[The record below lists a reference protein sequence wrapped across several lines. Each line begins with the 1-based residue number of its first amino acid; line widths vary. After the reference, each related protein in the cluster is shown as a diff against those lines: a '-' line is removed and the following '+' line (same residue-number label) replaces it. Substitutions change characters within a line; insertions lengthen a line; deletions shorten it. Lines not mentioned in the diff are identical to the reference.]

1 MQLVKMPKVKNTF
14 FLFLYLVS
22 IGLVAQDARLLS
34 GTIYDAATG
43 ETLPFA
49 TVSLK
54 GTSLGTVS
62 NSQGIYNFR
71 IPSRS
76 QYPLVANFI
85 GYEPF
90 EIAIEDIKGDRL
102 NIKLKSSSIELKEL
116 TIRPLTAAEYVK
128 LAVSKFPLNYA
139 DEPFQTQAYYRE
151 KFAENGNP
159 LKYTEGYFKS
169 HYPNYVNGDSTQ
181 HRLLLYNEVDD
192 PAELAFM
199 LRKRNKKEARK
210 RKKAEKKG
218 EEYDPGE
225 GGELI
230 QASFGGPS
238 SILSDDPISS
248 TEDYLDT
255 LKLHKKFKFEY
266 AGAASY
272 LGRQLLI
279 VSFKSKGK
287 VDNVKMV
294 GKIYFDYDSDAI
306 VAIESSGKIV
316 VPAWAR
322 PFLFAF
328 GLAINEPTFKQTI
341 RYQLKGDKWYPENF
355 FTQANIGLTK
365 RYIMAKNER
374 SDFEF
379 QHLLSIHQ
387 LEIKDAPILEENR
400 FDPDDEMKEQIKPED
415 GLSWEKVSTLV
426 PESIEEKAT
435 EIEEE

>member
-1 MQLVKMPKVKNTF
+1 MPKVKNTF
-14 FLFLYLVS
+14 FLFFYLVS
-22 IGLVAQDARLLS
+22 IGLVAQDTRLLS

-43 ETLPFA
+43 EPLPFA

-54 GTSLGTVS
+54 GTSAGTVT
-62 NSQGIYNFR
+62 NSQGIYSFR
-71 IPSRS
+71 IPRQS
-76 QYPLVANFI
+76 QYTLVANFI
-85 GYEPF
+85 GYNPY
-90 EIAIEDIKGDRL
+90 EIAVSDIKEDQL
-102 NIKLKSSSIELKEL
+102 DIMLKSATIELKEL
-116 TIRPLTAAEYVK
+116 TIRPLTAAEYIK
-128 LAVSKFPLNYA
+128 LAVSKFPENYA
-139 DEPFQTQAYYRE
+139 NEPFQTKAYYRE
-151 KFAENGNP
+151 KFAENNNP

-169 HYPNYVNGDSTQ
+169 HYPNYVDGDSTQ

-199 LRKRNKKEARK
+199 LRKRNKKEAKK

-218 EEYDPGE
+218 EEYEAGE

-238 SILSDDPISS
+238 SVLSDDPISAA
-248 TEDYLDT
+248 EDYLDT
-255 LKLHKKFKFEY
+255 LKLHKKYKFEY

-287 VDNVKMV
+287 VDNVKMI
-294 GKIYFDYDSDAI
+294 GKMFFDYETDAI

-328 GLAINEPTFKQTI
+328 GLAINDPKFKQTM
-341 RYQLKGDKWYPENF
+341 RYQLRGDRWYPESF

-365 RYIMAKNER
+365 RYMFSNNER

-387 LEIKDAPILEENR
+387 LEIENSPILKENR
-400 FDPDDEMKEQIKPED
+400 FDPDEEMKEQIRPED
-415 GLSWEKVSTLV
+415 NLSWESVNTLV
-426 PESIEEKAT
+426 PESIEEKT
-435 EIEEE
+435 TQIEEE

>member
-1 MQLVKMPKVKNTF
+1 MPKVKNTF

-22 IGLVAQDARLLS
+22 VGLVAQDTRLLS
-34 GTIYDAATG
+34 GTVYDASTR
-43 ETLPFA
+43 EPLPFA

-54 GTSLGTVS
+54 GTTLGTVS
-62 NSQGIYNFR
+62 NAQGIYNFR
-71 IPSRS
+71 IPNRS
-76 QYPLVANFI
+76 DYPLVANFI
-85 GYEPF
+85 GYDPF
-90 EIAIEDIKGDRL
+90 EIAMQDIKGDHL
-102 NIKLKSSSIELKEL
+102 DIKLKSSTIELKEL
-116 TIRPLTAAEYVK
+116 VIRPLAPAAYVK
-128 LAVSKFPLNYA
+128 LAVSKFPENYA
-139 DEPFQTQAYYRE
+139 NEPFQTQAYYRE

-159 LKYTEGYFKS
+159 LKYTEGFFKS
-169 HYPNYVNGDSTQ
+169 HYPNYAEGDSTQ

-199 LRKRNKKEARK
+199 LKKRNKKEARK

-218 EEYDPGE
+218 EEYETDEDGD
-225 GGELI
+225 LI
-230 QASFGGPS
+230 QASFGGPA
-238 SILSDDPISS
+238 SILSEDPVSS
-248 TEDYLDT
+248 VEDYLDT
-255 LKLHKKFKFEY
+255 TKLKKYKYEY

-287 VDNVKMV
+287 VDNIKMV
-294 GKIYFDYDSDAI
+294 GKIFFDYDTDAI

-328 GLAINEPTFKQTI
+328 GLAINEPRFKQTI
-341 RYQLKGDKWYPENF
+341 RYQLKGDRWYPENF

-365 RYIMAKNER
+365 RYVFAKNER

-387 LEIKDAPILEENR
+387 LKIEDAPILEENQ
-400 FDPDDEMKEQIKPED
+400 FDSDEEMKEQIKPED
-415 GLSWEKVSTLV
+415 GLSWETVNTLV
-426 PESIEEKAT
+426 PESIEEKTT
-435 EIEEE
+435 EIKEE

>member
-1 MQLVKMPKVKNTF
+1 MLLVKMPKVKNTF

-22 IGLVAQDARLLS
+22 VGLVAQDTRLLS
-34 GTIYDAATG
+34 GTVYDASTG
-43 ETLPFA
+43 EPLPFA

-54 GTSLGTVS
+54 GTTLGTVS
-62 NSQGIYNFR
+62 NAQGIYNFR
-71 IPSRS
+71 IPNSS
-76 QYPLVANFI
+76 DYPLVANFI
-85 GYEPF
+85 GYDPF
-90 EIAIEDIKGDRL
+90 EIPMQDIKGDRL
-102 NIKLKSSSIELKEL
+102 DIKLKSSTIELKEL
-116 TIRPLTAAEYVK
+116 VIRPLAPAEYVK
-128 LAVSKFPLNYA
+128 LAVSKFPENYA
-139 DEPFQTQAYYRE
+139 NEPFQTQAYYRE

-159 LKYTEGYFKS
+159 LKYTEGFFKS
-169 HYPNYVNGDSTQ
+169 HYPNYAEGDSTQ

-210 RKKAEKKG
+210 RQKAEKKG
-218 EEYDPGE
+218 EEYETDEDGD
-225 GGELI
+225 LI
-230 QASFGGPS
+230 QASFGGPA
-238 SILSDDPISS
+238 SILSEDPVSS
-248 TEDYLDT
+248 VEDYLDT
-255 LKLHKKFKFEY
+255 TKLKKYKYEY

-287 VDNVKMV
+287 VDNIKMV
-294 GKIYFDYDSDAI
+294 GKIFFDYDTDAI

-322 PFLFAF
+322 PLLFAF
-328 GLAINEPTFKQTI
+328 GLAINEPRFKQTI
-341 RYQLKGDKWYPENF
+341 RYQLKGDRWYPENF

-365 RYIMAKNER
+365 RYVFAKNER

-387 LEIKDAPILEENR
+387 LKIEDAPISEENQ
-400 FDPDDEMKEQIKPED
+400 FDPDEEMKEQIKPED
-415 GLSWEKVSTLV
+415 GLSWETVNTLV
-426 PESIEEKAT
+426 PESIEEKTT

>member
-1 MQLVKMPKVKNTF
+1 MLLVKMPKVKNTF
-14 FLFLYLVS
+14 FLFFYLVS
-22 IGLVAQDARLLS
+22 ISLVAQDTRLLS
-34 GTIYDAATG
+34 GTIYDASTG
-43 ETLPFA
+43 EPLPFA

-54 GTSLGTVS
+54 GTSVGTVS

-71 IPSRS
+71 IPRRS
-76 QYPLVANFI
+76 SYPLIANFI
-85 GYEPF
+85 GYDPF
-90 EIAIEDIKGDRL
+90 EIAVEDIKGNRL
-102 NIKLKSSSIELKEL
+102 DIKLKSSTIELKEL

-128 LAVSKFPLNYA
+128 LAVSKFPENYA

-159 LKYTEGYFKS
+159 LKYTEGFFKS
-169 HYPNYVNGDSTQ
+169 HYPNYVQGDSTQ

-199 LRKRNKKEARK
+199 LRKRNKKEAKK

-218 EEYDPGE
+218 EEYEPGE

-238 SILSDDPISS
+238 SILSEDPVSS
-248 TEDYLDT
+248 AEDYLDT
-255 LKLHKKFKFEY
+255 TKLKKYKFEY

-287 VDNVKMV
+287 VDHVKLV

-328 GLAINEPTFKQTI
+328 GLAINEPRFKQTI

-365 RYIMAKNER
+365 RYMLAKNER

-379 QHLLSIHQ
+379 QHLLSIHK
-387 LEIKDAPILEENR
+387 LDIINAPIQEENR
-400 FDPDDEMKEQIKPED
+400 FDPDEEMKEQIKPED
-415 GLSWEKVSTLV
+415 GLSWESVNTLV
-426 PESIEEKAT
+426 PESIEEKT
-435 EIEEE
+435 SEIEEE

>member
-1 MQLVKMPKVKNTF
+1 MLLVKMPKVKNTF
-14 FLFLYLVS
+14 CLFFYLVS
-22 IGLVAQDARLLS
+22 IGLVAQDTRLLS
-34 GTIYDAATG
+34 GTIYDASTG
-43 ETLPFA
+43 EALPFA

-54 GTSLGTVS
+54 GTSIGTVS

-71 IPSRS
+71 IPKRS
-76 QYPLVANFI
+76 NHPLIANFI
-85 GYEPF
+85 GYDPF
-90 EIAIEDIKGDRL
+90 EIALADIKGNRL
-102 NIKLKSSSIELKEL
+102 DIKLKSSTIELKEL
-116 TIRPLTAAEYVK
+116 VIRPLSPADYVK
-128 LAVSKFPLNYA
+128 LAVSKIPENYA
-139 DEPFQTQAYYRE
+139 NEPFQTQAYYRE

-159 LKYTEGYFKS
+159 LKYTEGFFKS
-169 HYPNYVNGDSTQ
+169 HYPNYVQGDSTQ

-199 LRKRNKKEARK
+199 LRKRNKKEAKK

-218 EEYDPGE
+218 EAYEPDE

-230 QASFGGPS
+230 QASFGGPAG
-238 SILSDDPISS
+238 ILSDDPVSS
-248 TEDYLDT
+248 SEDYLDT
-255 LKLHKKFKFEY
+255 TKLKKYKFEY

-287 VDNVKMV
+287 VDHVKLQ
-294 GKIYFDYDSDAI
+294 GKIFFDYDTDAI

-328 GLAINEPTFKQTI
+328 GLAINEPRFKQTI

-365 RYIMAKNER
+365 RYMLAKNER
-374 SDFEF
+374 SNFEF
-379 QHLLSIHQ
+379 QHLLSIHK
-387 LEIKDAPILEENR
+387 LDIINAPILKENR
-400 FDPDDEMKEQIKPED
+400 FDPDEEMKEQIKPED
-415 GLSWEKVSTLV
+415 GLSWESVNTLV